1 MTDSEDQMTLEQI
14 CEDRG
19 IKYQDVLDLLDLY
32 DSEAPEEEILRR
44 IDTYPVE
51 ARALVSS
58 LILPPFG

>member
-1 MTDSEDQMTLEQI
+1 MTRSEDQMTLEQL
-14 CEDRG
+14 CEQKG

-32 DSEAPEEEILRR
+32 DSEAPEEEVLQR
-44 IDTYPVE
+44 IGTYPVE